1 MLQKLSIFKPDTF
14 LLILYLCILKTKTL
28 ETKNI
33 LIHKKNYMDLL
44 IYFTRYDG
52 RKSIR
57 ILTLYYNKLMG
68 TIEEHER
75 KNTWYLNSALNK
87 ALDKIKEIIG
97 IQKSDDTKILIDT
110 DDKLPDYISLKNVLI
125 IVTSVIKNGDKL
137 YPQLFLEETLYN
149 E

>member
-1 MLQKLSIFKPDTF
+1 
-14 LLILYLCILKTKTL
+14 
-28 ETKNI
+28 
-33 LIHKKNYMDLL
+33 MDLL

-52 RKSIR
+52 CKSIR

-75 KNTWYLNSALNK
+75 KNTWYLNSVLNK
-87 ALDKIKEIIG
+87 ALHQIKETIG

-125 IVTSVIKNGDKL
+125 IVASVIKDSDIL
-137 YPQLFLEETLYN
+137 YPQLFLEEALYD

>member
-1 MLQKLSIFKPDTF
+1 MLQKLSIFKPNTL
-14 LLILYLCILKTKTL
+14 LLILYLYILKTKTL

-75 KNTWYLNSALNK
+75 KNT
-87 ALDKIKEIIG
+87 
-97 IQKSDDTKILIDT
+97 
-110 DDKLPDYISLKNVLI
+110 
-125 IVTSVIKNGDKL
+125 
-137 YPQLFLEETLYN
+137 
-149 E
+149 

>member
-1 MLQKLSIFKPDTF
+1 MLQKLSIFKPNTL
-14 LLILYLCILKTKTL
+14 LLILYLYILKTKTL

-110 DDKLPDYISLKNVLI
+110 DDKLPYYISLKNVLI
-125 IVTSVIKNGDKL
+125 IVTSVIKDGDKL